1 MPDEETAEPGASK
14 RKKIVPIII
23 VAGLLALEGGGI
35 YIGMKLFGAKPAPV
49 EAAAGAEAAAAEMSD
64 SDRLRTDTVEVPL
77 TSTDASNNLS
87 GRLYV
92 YHIEV
97 SALVA
102 AAKGDELTELIAD
115 KKATIQ
121 DRINKVIR
129 GADPK
134 HLNEPGLETI
144 RRQIQFELNKIFGDD
159 SLVLELLI
167 PKLMQSRTRL

>member
-1 MPDEETAEPGASK
+1 MPDEDTAEPGQSK
-14 RKKIVPIII
+14 RRKIVPIVI
-23 VAGLLALEGGGI
+23 VAALLALEGGGI
-35 YIGMKLFGAKPAPV
+35 YIGMKLFRANPAPV
-49 EAAAGAEAAAAEMSD
+49 EAAAAEMSD

-77 TSTDASNNLS
+77 ASTDTSNNLS
-87 GRLYV
+87 GRLYI

-102 AAKGDELTELIAD
+102 AAKRDEFTKLVED

-129 GADPK
+129 GAAPK